1 MPLLDLGFNTKE
13 QRMNR
18 DLERILYWQEHG
30 VHASFTGINALRN
43 SDVFTATRII
53 SADIASTRLK
63 VKGHESNVVMDDI
76 LKLFNDN
83 PDGQLPGWHFK
94 FIIIANMLLNGQSF
108 VEIVRDKNG
117 FPTSFYFVHNDLV
130 GLEEVNGEVMYNVSE
145 DAHGN
150 AERKTGDDILHFR
163 YITLDGY
170 TGYSPL
176 YALMHEIGI
185 SQGSKSF
192 LRNFFDNGGTSTSVL
207 KYKKGQIN
215 NEQLKELKKN
225 FSESQLANNGGLVAL
240 DDTMEF
246 TRLQIPTEVLNFL
259 NSYKFST
266 SQVAKAFGLPV
277 SKLGIETVN
286 TSITQ
291 ANLEYLQSTLDP
303 IFKMM
308 IAELET
314 KIFKTIG
321 SDYELEFDSS
331 RLIDIDP
338 ELQLNRISEL
348 HSKGIISTDEARSTF
363 GYQPIDNGDEPLV
376 DLNRAPLSALK
387 DYQQAKINKQNSD
400 IDALKGGDEND

>member
-1 MPLLDLGFNTKE
+1 MPLLDLGFTSK
-13 QRMNR
+13 QDKINR

-30 VHASFTGINALRN
+30 THASYTGINALRN

-53 SADIASTRLK
+53 SADIASTKLK
-63 VKGHESNVVMDDI
+63 VKGHETNTVMNQV
-76 LKLFNDN
+76 LEYFNKN
-83 PDGQLPGWHFK
+83 PNSDLPGWHFK

-108 VEIVRDKNG
+108 VEIIRDENN
-117 FPTSFYFVHNDLV
+117 FPTGFHFLHNDLV
-130 GLEEVNGEVMYNVSE
+130 GLEEKDGEVIYNVSE
-145 DAHGN
+145 DVDGN
-150 AERKTGDDILHFR
+150 AVKITSDDILHFR

-170 TGYSPL
+170 VGYSPL
-176 YALMHEIGI
+176 YALAHEIGI
-185 SQGSKSF
+185 SQGLKGF

-215 NEQLKELKKN
+215 SEQLSDLKKS
-225 FSESQLANNGGLVAL
+225 FADSQLKNNGGLVAI
-240 DDTMEF
+240 DDTMDF
-246 TRLQIPTEVLNFL
+246 NRLQIPTEVLNFL

-266 SQVAKAFGLPV
+266 TQVAKAFGLPV

-314 KIFKTIG
+314 KVFKFIDSG
-321 SDYELEFDSS
+321 YELEFDSS

-338 ELQLNRISEL
+338 ELQLQRITEL
-348 HSKGIISTDEARSTF
+348 HGKGIISTDEARSVF
-363 GYQPIDNGDEPLV
+363 GYQPIEHGNEPLV
-376 DLNRAPLSALK
+376 DLNRAPLSTLQN
-387 DYQQAKINKQNSD
+387 YQESKINKEVEKNSVER
-400 IDALKGGDEND
+400 GDEYDE

>member
-1 MPLLDLGFNTKE
+1 
-13 QRMNR
+13 MNR
-18 DLERILYWQEHG
+18 DLERILYWHEHG
-30 VHASFTGINALRN
+30 MHASFTGINALRN

-117 FPTSFYFVHNDLV
+117 FPTSFYFLHNDLV

-150 AERKTGDDILHFR
+150 AERKKGDDILHFR

-215 NEQLKELKKN
+215 AEQLKELKKN

-246 TRLQIPTEVLNFL
+246 SRLQIPTEVLNFL

-338 ELQLNRISEL
+338 
-348 HSKGIISTDEARSTF
+348 
-363 GYQPIDNGDEPLV
+363 
-376 DLNRAPLSALK
+376 
-387 DYQQAKINKQNSD
+387 
-400 IDALKGGDEND
+400 

>member
-1 MPLLDLGFNTKE
+1 MPLLDLGFTSK
-13 QRMNR
+13 QDKINR

-30 VHASFTGINALRN
+30 THASYTGINALRN

-53 SADIASTRLK
+53 SADIASTKLK
-63 VKGHESNVVMDDI
+63 VKGHETNTVMNQV
-76 LKLFNDN
+76 LEYFNKN
-83 PDGQLPGWHFK
+83 PNSDLPGWHFK

-108 VEIVRDKNG
+108 VEIIRDGNN
-117 FPTSFYFVHNDLV
+117 FPTGFHFLHNDLV
-130 GLEEVNGEVMYNVSE
+130 GLEEKDGEVIYNVSE
-145 DAHGN
+145 DVDGN
-150 AERKTGDDILHFR
+150 AVKITSDDILHFR

-170 TGYSPL
+170 VGYSPL
-176 YALMHEIGI
+176 YALAHEIGI
-185 SQGSKSF
+185 SQGSKGF

-215 NEQLKELKKN
+215 SEQLSDLKKS
-225 FSESQLANNGGLVAL
+225 FADSQLKNNGGLVAI
-240 DDTMEF
+240 DDTMDF
-246 TRLQIPTEVLNFL
+246 NRLQIPTEVLNFL

-266 SQVAKAFGLPV
+266 TQVAKAFGLPV

-314 KIFKTIG
+314 KVFKFIDSG
-321 SDYELEFDSS
+321 YELEFDSS

-338 ELQLNRISEL
+338 ELQLQRITEL
-348 HSKGIISTDEARSTF
+348 HGKGIISTDEARSVF
-363 GYQPIDNGDEPLV
+363 GYQPIERGNEPLV
-376 DLNRAPLSALK
+376 DLNRAPLSTLQN
-387 DYQQAKINKQNSD
+387 YQESKINKEVEKNSVER
-400 IDALKGGDEND
+400 GDEYDE